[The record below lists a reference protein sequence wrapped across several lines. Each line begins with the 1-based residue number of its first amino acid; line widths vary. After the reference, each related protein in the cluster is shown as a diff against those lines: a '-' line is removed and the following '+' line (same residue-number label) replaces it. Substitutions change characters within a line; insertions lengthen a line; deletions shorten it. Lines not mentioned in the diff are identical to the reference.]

1 MATCRTRPPRA
12 TSNTAKTC
20 APSTSG
26 STASF
31 NPVSITDK
39 FDDTKVLDLNRIEG
53 SAKDPNARIWP
64 FKVMHGK
71 QPYDTVNKT
80 LVVNHVWG
88 DDDTALWKH
97 YDYAKSIKAGMDYA
111 GLPYSGKFGFIE
123 TRMNWFI
130 THMVAPKEKAV
141 PCQEC
146 HTRAETVAWR
156 PSPTSTCPGVTATL
170 G

>member
-1 MATCRTRPPRA
+1 VVQRHV
-12 TSNTAKTC
+12 
-20 APSTSG
+20 
-26 STASF
+26 

-88 DDDTALWKH
+88 DDDTALGNTTTMP
-97 YDYAKSIKAGMDYA
+97 SRSR
-111 GLPYSGKFGFIE
+111 P
-123 TRMNWFI
+123 
-130 THMVAPKEKAV
+130 
-141 PCQEC
+141 
-146 HTRAETVAWR
+146 AWTM
-156 PSPTSTCPGVTATL
+156 PACPTAASLASSKPA
-170 G
+170 